1 MKTPPDNYFKIILSY
16 EIPYNVLDSNDPEVK
31 GARDIFYDKLK
42 ESIPQD
48 RYEKFSL
55 KLSLFQ
61 LKDKCNYLVTY
72 EAFFRAKGRL
82 PMEEYVDARDLKDS
96 IQKEFEDF
104 FASIDCDYQQLN
116 IKTLL

>member
-1 MKTPPDNYFKIILSY
+1 MKPSDNYFKIVLSY
-16 EIPYNVLDSNDPEVK
+16 EIPYNVLDSDEPSIQ
-31 GARDIFYDKLK
+31 GARDIFYEKLK
-42 ESIPQD
+42 ESIPED

-72 EAFFRAKGRL
+72 EAFFRATGGL
-82 PMEEYVDARDLKDS
+82 PMEEYVEARDLKEC

-104 FASIDCDYQQLN
+104 FASIDCDYKQLN